1 MFCFLLTMVRNRS
14 IGKEKQAAS
23 GYNWRQVILGMGEK
37 LVSDRFADA
46 REDDSFTPQAFI
58 SRYRFIVAG
67 KFDGWFIYDGQ

>member
-1 MFCFLLTMVRNRS
+1 
-14 IGKEKQAAS
+14 
-23 GYNWRQVILGMGEK
+23 MGEK